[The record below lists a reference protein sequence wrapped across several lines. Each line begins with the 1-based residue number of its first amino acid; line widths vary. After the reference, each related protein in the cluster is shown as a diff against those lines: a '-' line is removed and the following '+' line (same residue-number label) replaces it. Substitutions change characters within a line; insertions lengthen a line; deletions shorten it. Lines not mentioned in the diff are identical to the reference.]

1 MNQPED
7 KIWNVITNSAKT
19 KFDYED
25 FRATF
30 DGVPE
35 ENVSENILF
44 MVIAGLAEGKS
55 KDEIAGNINRELL
68 PLALAFSESTLE
80 DFLANKG
87 VEFEEEI
94 RATKVAAA
102 LLAQGRQVP
111 GVLIQVVSMLKTI
124 DDDPDLMPPQ

>member
-1 MNQPED
+1 
-7 KIWNVITNSAKT
+7 
-19 KFDYED
+19 
-25 FRATF
+25 
-30 DGVPE
+30 
-35 ENVSENILF
+35 